1 MEKSQ
6 LLGRIKSIITKADPN
21 SRVYLFGS
29 RANNT
34 GKPDSDWDI
43 LILVDQDRITTDLE
57 TRINSLLYDL
67 ELETGEVISP
77 FIYTENDWNS
87 RQKSSPFYVSVMNHG
102 QLL

>member
-1 MEKSQ
+1 M
-6 LLGRIKSIITKADPN
+6 KAYPN